1 MERKRRKMEDSPP
14 CEPRGL
20 DLSLS
25 LYLPSPPSPPVS
37 LPECPLQPSLS
48 LTPHPFQPSLSLT
61 PHPFQPSLS
70 LTPHPPQTSLSL
82 SSCQSS
88 SSLSSPPRPPN
99 PSPFYL
105 QPARCFT
112 HSTSSSFSSPI
123 LSPSSNLEK
132 NESKHPSPLSSQPP
146 QNHHPSSPLESE
158 DAMSALSSRS
168 RSRSRSE
175 DVSVCQSARVRNEE
189 EQKPKKTLKPKFVEP
204 QFVWATNLRASVQT
218 LKYLSDNDI
227 RWVGGEVKCKHCDKV
242 DYLEIE
248 IQGKYLELMHFVQSN
263 LPDMRDR
270 APKDWTTPKL
280 FKCRLCGQDEAAKPV
295 VSDKKKMINW
305 LFLLL
310 TQSLGHLTLEQL
322 KYFCKHNKK
331 HRTGAKDRVLYL
343 TYLGLLKQ
351 LDPTNFN
358 DRI

>member
-1 MERKRRKMEDSPP
+1 
-14 CEPRGL
+14 
-20 DLSLS
+20 
-25 LYLPSPPSPPVS
+25 
-37 LPECPLQPSLS
+37 
-48 LTPHPFQPSLSLT
+48 
-61 PHPFQPSLS
+61 
-70 LTPHPPQTSLSL
+70 
-82 SSCQSS
+82 
-88 SSLSSPPRPPN
+88 
-99 PSPFYL
+99 
-105 QPARCFT
+105 
-112 HSTSSSFSSPI
+112 
-123 LSPSSNLEK
+123 
-132 NESKHPSPLSSQPP
+132 
-146 QNHHPSSPLESE
+146 
-158 DAMSALSSRS
+158 MSALSSRS